1 MGLSTT
7 AQHSDGFHQSAYN
20 LMNFD
25 FLQWLYSLIQ
35 DNIFGKHCDH
45 ILEKNTA
52 EGTIVLVP
60 GFTCHPATLRI
71 LAECLKAQLWENHNI
86 IFAKSNTSWWLN
98 HIEDTNSLGTKLL
111 SNLQDIH
118 KEHES
123 NGNMII
129 IGHSL
134 GWPVTIQAVL
144 NWEKNK
150 RKQKKSIWRVLP
162 NDINIHMIASPL
174 WVVPSARYPLGS
186 FLPVLTELRKS
197 RLFTDHEISVFLS
210 EIWSL
215 TTHITGKDSLVPQ
228 TSQDIT
234 QYNIPKMLREKVSQ
248 IFHPHDNHC
257 SGINGSKV
265 ELLATRIAEQIN
277 WRLVIPTT

>member
-25 FLQWLYSLIQ
+25 FLRWLYSIIQ
-35 DNIFGKHCDH
+35 DNIFVKNHDH

-52 EGTIVLVP
+52 SGTIILVP
-60 GFTCHPATLRI
+60 GFTCRPSTLNI
-71 LAECLKAQLWENHNI
+71 LAECLKMYLWENYNI

-98 HIEDTNSLGTKLL
+98 HIDDTNSLGTKLL

-118 KEHES
+118 KEYET

-129 IGHSL
+129 VGHSL
-134 GWPVTIQAVL
+134 GWPVTIKAVL
-144 NWEKNK
+144 SSAKYTK
-150 RKQKKSIWRVLP
+150 KQKKIVWRALP
-162 NDINIHMIASPL
+162 RSMNIHMVASPL
-174 WVVPSARYPLGS
+174 WVVPTARYPLGS

-197 RLFTDHEISVFLS
+197 RLFTDKEISIFLS

-234 QYNIPKMLREKVSQ
+234 QYNIPELLREKVNQ
-248 IFHPHDNHC
+248 ILHPYDNHC
-257 SGINGSKV
+257 SGINGNKV
-265 ELLATRIAEQIN
+265 ELLAKKIAEQIHWSTVATN
-277 WRLVIPTT
+277 L